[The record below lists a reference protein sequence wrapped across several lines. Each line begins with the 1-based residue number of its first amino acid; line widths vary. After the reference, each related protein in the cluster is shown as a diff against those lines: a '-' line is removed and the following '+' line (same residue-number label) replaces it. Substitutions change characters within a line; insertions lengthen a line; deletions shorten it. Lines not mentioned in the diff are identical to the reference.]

1 MVKLSKLTPIDF
13 FNLVGIVLA
22 VYLASVLGQTI
33 YQNYMLNRRIET
45 LNGEIGLLKAQQE
58 QLTYSIAY
66 YKTDSFK
73 DREARA
79 KLGLQLPGENV
90 LILPSPAQ
98 NGPAVKSG
106 VQAPGTVKSNFGQWI
121 DFLTGKG

>member
-1 MVKLSKLTPIDF
+1 MVKLSRLTPIDF
-13 FNLVGIVLA
+13 FNLVGIALA

-58 QLTYSIAY
+58 QLTYNIAY

-98 NGPAVKSG
+98 SGPSAKTGS
-106 VQAPGTVKSNFGQWI
+106 QPPETVKSNFGQWI